1 MKILGD
7 RIKNSIVFFNKR
19 NEISMKKLEQI
30 SQKVEIHYKFIGK
43 LNLPLRTTN
52 QSKYEE

>member
-1 MKILGD
+1 
-7 RIKNSIVFFNKR
+7 
-19 NEISMKKLEQI
+19 MKKLEQI

-52 QSKYEE
+52 QSKCEE